1 MKEGGCS
8 VGSRHNLDGLILERK
23 YVDARIV
30 DSPYGYKMA
39 IPIFNKAVPV
49 FYVEKVMEIVEAFID
64 AYMIAC
70 GIPLRPES
78 LCVDGNLS
86 VCLDKDIPIEQ
97 KYRMY
102 VVIILEEGRSVK
114 AEDYIIE
121 VPIVPTDEHFA
132 EFRQCFMDMFEVMVG
147 NR

>member
-1 MKEGGCS
+1 ME
-8 VGSRHNLDGLILERK
+8 RMHEIDGLILERK
-23 YVDARIV
+23 HIDARIV
-30 DSPYGYKMA
+30 DSPHGYKMVV
-39 IPIFNKAVPV
+39 PLFNEAMPAFYADKA
-49 FYVEKVMEIVEAFID
+49 METIAAFLD

-70 GIPLRPES
+70 GTSLRPDS
-78 LCVDGNLS
+78 LYVDGNLS

>member
-1 MKEGGCS
+1 MKEGECS
-8 VGSRHNLDGLILERK
+8 
-23 YVDARIV
+23 
-30 DSPYGYKMA
+30 M
-39 IPIFNKAVPV
+39 
-49 FYVEKVMEIVEAFID
+49 EKVMEIVEAFID

-70 GIPLRPES
+70 RIPLRPES

-147 NR
+147 NSRHWWKISAGADCIDWKRMI

>member
-1 MKEGGCS
+1 
-8 VGSRHNLDGLILERK
+8 
-23 YVDARIV
+23 
-30 DSPYGYKMA
+30 
-39 IPIFNKAVPV
+39 
-49 FYVEKVMEIVEAFID
+49 MEIVEAFID

-70 GIPLRPES
+70 RIPLRPES
-78 LCVDGNLS
+78 LWVDGNLS

-121 VPIVPTDEHFA
+121 VPIVPTDEYFA

>member
-1 MKEGGCS
+1 ME
-8 VGSRHNLDGLILERK
+8 RMHEIDGLILERK
-23 YVDARIV
+23 HIDARIV
-30 DSPYGYKMA
+30 DEAMPA
-39 IPIFNKAVPV
+39 
-49 FYVEKVMEIVEAFID
+49 FYVGKVLETIAAFLD
-64 AYMIAC
+64 AYMTAC
-70 GIPLRPES
+70 GISLRPES
-78 LCVDGNLS
+78 LYVDGNLS
-86 VCLDKDIPIEQ
+86 VCLDRNIPIEQ